1 MLKLNF
7 GLTFPGTCEEA
18 FNLYRSVFGV
28 EFESFVRY
36 GEDQATDATTSE
48 EEKNKIA
55 FVALRIGQNL
65 LCGDD
70 TLESSGIKVISG
82 TNVSISAH
90 PETRAEAR
98 RIFQE
103 LSAEGSE
110 ILPIADFPWGYCGSL
125 LDKFGVKWI
134 VWYNSPML

>member
-1 MLKLNF
+1 MLKLNI

-36 GEDQATDATTSE
+36 SEDSATDATTHD

-55 FVALRIGQNL
+55 FVALRIGPDL

-70 TLESSGIKVISG
+70 TLESSGINVISG
-82 TNVSISAH
+82 NNVSISVH

-98 RIFQE
+98 RIFNE
-103 LSAEGSE
+103 LSAGGSE
-110 ILPIADFPWGYCGSL
+110 ILPIADFPWGYCGIL

-134 VWYNSPML
+134 VWHNSPMI